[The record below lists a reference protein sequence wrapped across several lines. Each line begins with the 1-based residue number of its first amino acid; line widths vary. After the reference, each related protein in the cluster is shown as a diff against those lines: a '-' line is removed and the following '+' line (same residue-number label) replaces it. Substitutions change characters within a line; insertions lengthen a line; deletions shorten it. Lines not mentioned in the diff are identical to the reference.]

1 MSRRKRI
8 TGKRR
13 IVQSNLPSPLVNF
26 TRGSTEGHRIPHD
39 VLGSTKP
46 VQAPEYEDTGFI
58 PRNQRTAQRDEKGR
72 LVNQLD
78 WRDEVVLPI
87 QRGTRR

>member
-1 MSRRKRI
+1 MSRRRRI

-13 IVQSNLPSPLVNF
+13 IVQANLPSEMVSF
-26 TRGSTEGHRIPHD
+26 TRGSTEGHEIPWD
-39 VLGSTKP
+39 VLGSTRP
-46 VQAPEYEDTGFI
+46 VQAPEYEDIEFI

-78 WRDEVVLPI
+78 WRDEVALPVK
-87 QRGTRR
+87 RGTRR